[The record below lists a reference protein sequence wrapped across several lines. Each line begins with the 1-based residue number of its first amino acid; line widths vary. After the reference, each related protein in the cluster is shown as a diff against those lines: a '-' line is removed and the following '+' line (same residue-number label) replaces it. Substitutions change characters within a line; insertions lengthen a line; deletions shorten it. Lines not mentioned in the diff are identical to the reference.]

1 MADNETSPATAT
13 EKNEKISRQEKIIL
27 CSALISLFFCCVT
40 LALPAPFLPKL
51 VSFYAFLK
59 VNVIIRYLYIINFSS
74 WTPLLTVVLIN
85 SLHSSCWKLPPQ
97 RKGNSTV
104 IEIITSLLILL
115 YRKSQQ
121 IFTYVFLW
129 LFWQNEDHNLNSDLT
144 GLTIGLMPL
153 VMLML
158 CAVFGRLVSKACT
171 TWFTLT

>member
-59 VNVIIRYLYIINFSS
+59 VNVIIRYLYTINFSS

-121 IFTYVFLW
+121 IFTCFFLVV
-129 LFWQNEDHNLNSDLT
+129 LT
-144 GLTIGLMPL
+144 EWGTQPQLRFNRSNNWPDATGDAD
-153 VMLML
+153 
-158 CAVFGRLVSKACT
+158 AVCSI
-171 TWFTLT
+171 W